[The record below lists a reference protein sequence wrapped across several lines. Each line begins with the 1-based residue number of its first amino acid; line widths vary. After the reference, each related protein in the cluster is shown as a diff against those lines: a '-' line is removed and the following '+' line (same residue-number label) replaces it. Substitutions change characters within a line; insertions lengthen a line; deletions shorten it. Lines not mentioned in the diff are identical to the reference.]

1 MSEDK
6 NLVSQIQEIFDTNL
20 NIDEINRT
28 PAFTNL
34 MDIIPNSVTVFDS
47 NAPAYILNPYT
58 TGKIKSFTNYDVE
71 LNKSATQATLIS
83 IDSVS
88 EMVKSKAH
96 ALQTLVLYLNN
107 ALIELTD
114 TLGTDIV
121 LDRNNKLG
129 VKFNS
134 LKDYAAIEMRVTLI
148 VNKNK
153 E

>member
-1 MSEDK
+1 
-6 NLVSQIQEIFDTNL
+6 
-20 NIDEINRT
+20 
-28 PAFTNL
+28 
-34 MDIIPNSVTVFDS
+34 
-47 NAPAYILNPYT
+47 
-58 TGKIKSFTNYDVE
+58 
-71 LNKSATQATLIS
+71 
-83 IDSVS
+83 
-88 EMVKSKAH
+88 MVKSKAH

-129 VKFNS
+129 VKFNL